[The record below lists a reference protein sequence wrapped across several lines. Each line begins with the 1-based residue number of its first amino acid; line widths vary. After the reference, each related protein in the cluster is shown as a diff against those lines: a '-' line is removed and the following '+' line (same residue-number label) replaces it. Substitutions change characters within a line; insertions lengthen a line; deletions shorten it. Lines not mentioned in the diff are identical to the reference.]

1 MRVLDFDFD
10 LPRRFIAQRPAA
22 PRDSARLLAV
32 GRQFRDLGI
41 ADLPGLLNPGDIM
54 VINDTRVI
62 PARLIGRRQPSGGK
76 IEVTLIKPGGENAWQ
91 TLANELRLPA
101 FAKTKKAGYLDPH
114 AIRNTNVVVAV
125 EYIPWAR
132 LGPNISWGHHC
143 HREIE
148 GAGTL
153 TRELAASGV

>member
-1 MRVLDFDFD
+1 MRVSDFDFE

-91 TLANELRLPA
+91 TLARPA
-101 FAKTKKAGYLDPH
+101 RKLNPGDRIFFAPGFDAEVTARGDGARDHRQFSH
-114 AIRNTNVVVAV
+114 ARK
-125 EYIPWAR
+125 
-132 LGPNISWGHHC
+132 
-143 HREIE
+143 
-148 GAGTL
+148 
-153 TRELAASGV
+153 